1 MGMPARESVRKHVLI
16 GTSAGRDEE
25 RLVAWLKE
33 AGYVPTV
40 CSEPPGIAPMCA
52 REIPDLVVLTE
63 SLAISD
69 QHRTIQTLEDDGRT
83 RRIPVLALLRRGED
97 PNEPSLRR
105 SYRID
110 YMTEPPGSTQF
121 LSRVRA
127 MLRIADDDKKPGGGG
142 ERDGLTKLYNR
153 RYLDERIEKEVERAR
168 RYSRGVACIMVDIDN
183 FQAINAE
190 RGYKAGDE
198 ILKALAA
205 MLLSETRLPDTVAR
219 FGSEEFVLVLPET
232 EGAAAEGL
240 SERLRRSFEQ
250 LPLGDDEQAPKATI
264 SCGVASY
271 PEHASDAT
279 TLIRMASSAV
289 YQAKQE
295 GQNRTVVAFG
305 EKEEEVWPR
314 IDTAATILLVE
325 ENDYNRTVASLVLRA
340 SGYEVIEASDAAT
353 AISLARA
360 VLPDLV
366 IIDVNLHGMSGLE
379 ATKQIVGMSETKDIP
394 IVALTTKDLPGDLEQ
409 LVAAGCR
416 GYITK
421 PIDTNNLATQIE
433 TYLHG

>member
-1 MGMPARESVRKHVLI
+1 MPARESIRKHVLI
-16 GTSAGRDEE
+16 GTSAGKGEE

-33 AGYVPTV
+33 AGYVSCV
-40 CSEPPGIAPMCA
+40 CCDPSNIAQTTA

-63 SLAISD
+63 SLGMSD
-69 QHRTIQTLEDDGRT
+69 QHRAIQKLEDDGRT
-83 RRIPVLALLRRGED
+83 RKIPVLALLRRGED

-105 SYRID
+105 SFRID
-110 YMTEPPGSTQF
+110 FMTEPAGSTQF

-127 MLRIADDDKKPGGGG
+127 MLRIADDEKKPGGGG

-153 RYLDERIEKEVERAR
+153 RYLDERIEKEIERAR
-168 RYSRGVACIMVDIDN
+168 RYSRSVACIMVDIDN
-183 FQAINAE
+183 FQTINAE
-190 RGYKAGDE
+190 HGYKAGDE
-198 ILKALAA
+198 ILKALAD

-219 FGSEEFVLVLPET
+219 FGSEEFVLILPET

-240 SERLRRSFEQ
+240 SERLRRSFAE
-250 LPLGDDEQAPKATI
+250 LRLGDDEEGPGATI

-271 PEHASDAT
+271 PDHASDAT

-289 YQAKQE
+289 YQAQQE
-295 GQNRTVVAFG
+295 GQNCTVVAFG
-305 EKEEEVWPR
+305 EKKDEEWPR
-314 IDTAATILLVE
+314 VDTAATILLVE
-325 ENDYNRTVASLVLRA
+325 DNDYNRTVASLVLRA

-366 IIDVNLHGMSGLE
+366 IIDVNLHGVSGLE
-379 ATKQIVGMSETKDIP
+379 ATKQLVGMSETKDIP
-394 IVALTTKDLPGDLEQ
+394 IVALTTKDMPGDLEQ